1 MSTNIGLGTSNVFT
15 KPKPFEYNVGPIQS
29 LNVTETDT
37 TIDPERIKQEVLKTI
52 GSLNPDQSQVDLE
65 KDPNPL
71 DNIIIDQVIKV
82 MSLRK
87 ISRTKIQMAIQLIS
101 QGQDPFTV
109 FSQEENILLLSQ
121 ARQLEKIT
129 ETEYYDLSTSPV
141 NLWFNY
147 RELYMEMLQ
156 FQLSL
161 PETVPTIDE
170 LKLAG
175 IVEFIIKTV
184 KENPEA
190 VIDVNLIQKFTKE
203 YIDTVLLSSEFIGY
217 DNAQKI
223 YKDPSQI
230 LRILT
235 KTQMN
240 YFLYRVKPY
249 LQFITDDKIKQI
261 FEWLPSQYGN
271 INTLF
276 TDTQIRLM
284 VDKELDIKNLI
295 MKTLTL
301 EGVQQTFNDLAI
313 KFKKDFTEA
322 FTNEKLMEL
331 IQLTIEKMFPVL
343 DTTQI
348 YEQICSQFN
357 IDYKQVDI
365 DSIESYIDNYFN

>member
-1 MSTNIGLGTSNVFT
+1 MSTNIGLGSSNIFT
-15 KPKPFEYNVGPIQS
+15 KPKAFVYDVGPVQN
-29 LNVTETDT
+29 LKVEENAN
-37 TIDPERIKQEVLKTI
+37 IDPEKIRLEVLKTI
-52 GSLNPDQSQVDLE
+52 GSLNPDQSQVDLD
-65 KDPNPL
+65 KDENPL
-71 DNIIIDQVIKV
+71 DNIIIDQVVKI

-87 ISRTKIQMAIQLIS
+87 IARTKIQMAIQLVS

-109 FSQEENILLLSQ
+109 FSQEENILLLTQ
-121 ARQLEKIT
+121 TRQLEKIS
-129 ETEYYDLSTSPV
+129 ETEYFALSSSPV
-141 NLWFNY
+141 NLWFNH
-147 RELYMEMLQ
+147 RELYMDMLQ

-175 IVEFIIKTV
+175 MVDFIIKTV

-223 YKDPSQI
+223 YKDPAQI
-230 LRILT
+230 LRILN

-240 YFLYRVKPY
+240 NFLYRVKPY
-249 LQFITDDKIKQI
+249 LQFITDDKIKTI

-276 TDTQIRLM
+276 SDTQIRLM

-313 KFKKDFTEA
+313 EFKKDFTET

-331 IQLTIEKMFPVL
+331 IQLTIDRMFPVL

-357 IDYKQVDI
+357 IDYNQVDI

>member
-1 MSTNIGLGTSNVFT
+1 MSTNIGLGSSNIFT
-15 KPKPFEYNVGPIQS
+15 KPKAFVYDVGPVQN
-29 LNVTETDT
+29 LKVEENAN
-37 TIDPERIKQEVLKTI
+37 IDPEKIRLEVLKTI
-52 GSLNPDQSQVDLE
+52 GSLNPDQSQVDLD
-65 KDPNPL
+65 KDENPL
-71 DNIIIDQVIKV
+71 DNIIIDQVVKI

-87 ISRTKIQMAIQLIS
+87 IARTKIQMAIQLIS

-109 FSQEENILLLSQ
+109 FSQEENILLLTQ
-121 ARQLEKIT
+121 TRQLEKIS
-129 ETEYYDLSTSPV
+129 ETEYFALSSSPV
-141 NLWFNY
+141 NLWFNH
-147 RELYMEMLQ
+147 RELYMDMLQ

-175 IVEFIIKTV
+175 MVDFIIKTV

-223 YKDPSQI
+223 YKDPAQI
-230 LRILT
+230 LRILN

-240 YFLYRVKPY
+240 NFLYRVKPY
-249 LQFITDDKIKQI
+249 LQFITDDKIKTI

-276 TDTQIRLM
+276 SDTQIRLM

-313 KFKKDFTEA
+313 EFKKDFTET

-331 IQLTIEKMFPVL
+331 IQLTIDRMFPVL

-357 IDYKQVDI
+357 IDYNQVDI

>member
-1 MSTNIGLGTSNVFT
+1 MSTNIGLGSSNIFT
-15 KPKPFEYNVGPIQS
+15 KPKAFVYDVGPVKE
-29 LNVTETDT
+29 LTVEEAPTF
-37 TIDPERIKQEVLKTI
+37 DPERIKLEVLKTI
-52 GSLNPDQSQVDLE
+52 GSLNPDQSQVNLDE
-65 KDPNPL
+65 DKNPL
-71 DNIIIDQVIKV
+71 DNIIIDQVVKI

-87 ISRTKIQMAIQLIS
+87 IARTKIQMAIQLVS
-101 QGQDPFTV
+101 QGQDPFSV
-109 FSQEENILLLSQ
+109 FSQEENIVLLTQ

-129 ETEYYDLSTSPV
+129 ETEYYDLSASPV
-141 NLWFNY
+141 NLWFNHQ
-147 RELYMEMLQ
+147 EIYMDMLQ

-161 PETVPTIDE
+161 PETVPTLDE

-175 IVEFIIKTV
+175 IVDLIIKTV

-223 YKDPSQI
+223 YKDPYQI
-230 LRILT
+230 LRILN

-249 LQFITDDKIKQI
+249 LQFITDDKIKTI
-261 FEWLPSQYGN
+261 FEWLPSQYAN

-276 TDTQIRLM
+276 SDTQIRLM

-301 EGVQQTFNDLAI
+301 EGVQQTFNDLVV

-331 IQLTIEKMFPVL
+331 IQLTIERMFPVL
-343 DTTQI
+343 DTTKI

-357 IDYKQVDI
+357 IDYNNVDI
-365 DSIESYIDNYFN
+365 DSIESYLDNYFN

>member
-1 MSTNIGLGTSNVFT
+1 MSTNIGLGSSNIFT
-15 KPKPFEYNVGPIQS
+15 KPKAFVYDVGPVQN
-29 LNVTETDT
+29 LKVEENAN
-37 TIDPERIKQEVLKTI
+37 IDPEKIRLEVLKTI
-52 GSLNPDQSQVDLE
+52 GSLNPDQSQVDLD
-65 KDPNPL
+65 KDENPL
-71 DNIIIDQVIKV
+71 DNIIIDQVVKI

-87 ISRTKIQMAIQLIS
+87 IARTKIQMAIQLVS

-109 FSQEENILLLSQ
+109 FSQEENILLLTQ
-121 ARQLEKIT
+121 TRQLEKIS
-129 ETEYYDLSTSPV
+129 ETEYFALSSSPV
-141 NLWFNY
+141 NLWFNH
-147 RELYMEMLQ
+147 RELYMDMLQ

-175 IVEFIIKTV
+175 IVDFIIKTV

-223 YKDPSQI
+223 YKDPAQI
-230 LRILT
+230 LRILN

-249 LQFITDDKIKQI
+249 LQFITDDKIKTI

-276 TDTQIRLM
+276 SDTQIRLM

-301 EGVQQTFNDLAI
+301 EGVQQTFNDLAV

-331 IQLTIEKMFPVL
+331 IQLTIDRMFPVL

-357 IDYKQVDI
+357 IDYNQVDI

>member
-1 MSTNIGLGTSNVFT
+1 MSTNIGLGSSNIFT
-15 KPKPFEYNVGPIQS
+15 KPKAFVYDVGPVQN
-29 LNVTETDT
+29 LKVEENAN
-37 TIDPERIKQEVLKTI
+37 IDPEKIRLEVLKTI
-52 GSLNPDQSQVDLE
+52 GSLNPDQSQVDLD
-65 KDPNPL
+65 KDENPL
-71 DNIIIDQVIKV
+71 DNIIIDQVVKI

-87 ISRTKIQMAIQLIS
+87 IARTKIQMAIQLVS

-109 FSQEENILLLSQ
+109 FSQEENILLLTQ
-121 ARQLEKIT
+121 TRQLEKIS
-129 ETEYYDLSTSPV
+129 ETEYFALSSSPV
-141 NLWFNY
+141 NLWFNH
-147 RELYMEMLQ
+147 RELYMDMLQ

-175 IVEFIIKTV
+175 IVDFIIKTV

-223 YKDPSQI
+223 YKDPAQI
-230 LRILT
+230 LRILN

-249 LQFITDDKIKQI
+249 LQFITDDKIKTI

-276 TDTQIRLM
+276 SDTQIRLM

-331 IQLTIEKMFPVL
+331 IQLTIDRMFPVL

-357 IDYKQVDI
+357 IDYNQVDI

>member
-1 MSTNIGLGTSNVFT
+1 MSTNIGLGSSNIFT
-15 KPKPFEYNVGPIQS
+15 KPKAFVYDVGPVQN
-29 LNVTETDT
+29 LKVEENAN
-37 TIDPERIKQEVLKTI
+37 IDPEKIRLEVLKTI
-52 GSLNPDQSQVDLE
+52 GSLNPDQSQVDLD
-65 KDPNPL
+65 KDENPL
-71 DNIIIDQVIKV
+71 DNIIIDQVVKI

-87 ISRTKIQMAIQLIS
+87 IARTKIQMAIQLIS

-109 FSQEENILLLSQ
+109 FSQEENILLLTQ
-121 ARQLEKIT
+121 TRQLEKIS
-129 ETEYYDLSTSPV
+129 ETEYFALSSSPV
-141 NLWFNY
+141 NLWFNH
-147 RELYMEMLQ
+147 RELYMDMLQ

-175 IVEFIIKTV
+175 IVDFIIKTV

-223 YKDPSQI
+223 YKDPAQI
-230 LRILT
+230 LRILN

-240 YFLYRVKPY
+240 NFLYRVKPY
-249 LQFITDDKIKQI
+249 LQFITDDKIKTI

-276 TDTQIRLM
+276 SDTQIRLM

-313 KFKKDFTEA
+313 EFKKDFTET

-331 IQLTIEKMFPVL
+331 IQLTIDRMFPVL

-357 IDYKQVDI
+357 IDYNQVDI

>member
-1 MSTNIGLGTSNVFT
+1 MSTNIGLGSSNIFT
-15 KPKPFEYNVGPIQS
+15 KPKAFVYDVGPVKE
-29 LNVTETDT
+29 LTVEEAPTF
-37 TIDPERIKQEVLKTI
+37 DPERIKLEVLKTI

-65 KDPNPL
+65 NDKNPL
-71 DNIIIDQVIKV
+71 DNIIIDQVVKI

-87 ISRTKIQMAIQLIS
+87 IARTKIQMAIQLVS
-101 QGQDPFTV
+101 QGQDPFSV
-109 FSQEENILLLSQ
+109 FSQEENIVLLTQ

-129 ETEYYDLSTSPV
+129 ENEYYDLSASPV
-141 NLWFNY
+141 NLWFNH
-147 RELYMEMLQ
+147 RELYMDMLQ

-175 IVEFIIKTV
+175 IVELIIKTV

-223 YKDPSQI
+223 YKDPYQI
-230 LRILT
+230 LRILN

-249 LQFITDDKIKQI
+249 LQFITDDKIKTI
-261 FEWLPSQYGN
+261 FEWLPSQYAN
-271 INTLF
+271 INTIF
-276 TDTQIRLM
+276 SDTQIRLM

-301 EGVQQTFNDLAI
+301 EGVQQTFNDLAV

-331 IQLTIEKMFPVL
+331 IQLTIERMFPVL

-348 YEQICSQFN
+348 YEQICSQFK
-357 IDYKQVDI
+357 IDYNTVDI
-365 DSIESYIDNYFN
+365 DSIESYLDTYFN

>member
-1 MSTNIGLGTSNVFT
+1 
-15 KPKPFEYNVGPIQS
+15 
-29 LNVTETDT
+29 
-37 TIDPERIKQEVLKTI
+37 
-52 GSLNPDQSQVDLE
+52 
-65 KDPNPL
+65 
-71 DNIIIDQVIKV
+71 
-82 MSLRK
+82 
-87 ISRTKIQMAIQLIS
+87 
-101 QGQDPFTV
+101 
-109 FSQEENILLLSQ
+109 
-121 ARQLEKIT
+121 
-129 ETEYYDLSTSPV
+129 
-141 NLWFNY
+141 
-147 RELYMEMLQ
+147 
-156 FQLSL
+156 
-161 PETVPTIDE
+161 
-170 LKLAG
+170 
-175 IVEFIIKTV
+175 
-184 KENPEA
+184 
-190 VIDVNLIQKFTKE
+190 
-203 YIDTVLLSSEFIGY
+203 
-217 DNAQKI
+217 
-223 YKDPSQI
+223 
-230 LRILT
+230 
-235 KTQMN
+235 MN

>member
-1 MSTNIGLGTSNVFT
+1 
-15 KPKPFEYNVGPIQS
+15 
-29 LNVTETDT
+29 
-37 TIDPERIKQEVLKTI
+37 
-52 GSLNPDQSQVDLE
+52 
-65 KDPNPL
+65 
-71 DNIIIDQVIKV
+71 
-82 MSLRK
+82 
-87 ISRTKIQMAIQLIS
+87 MAIQLIS

-109 FSQEENILLLSQ
+109 FSQEENILLLTQ
-121 ARQLEKIT
+121 TRQLEKIS
-129 ETEYYDLSTSPV
+129 ETEYFALSSSPV
-141 NLWFNY
+141 NLWFNH
-147 RELYMEMLQ
+147 RELYMDMLQ

-175 IVEFIIKTV
+175 IVDFIIKTV
-184 KENPEA
+184 KDNPEA

-223 YKDPSQI
+223 YKDPAQI
-230 LRILT
+230 LRILN

-249 LQFITDDKIKQI
+249 LQFITDDKIKTI

-276 TDTQIRLM
+276 SDTQIRLM

-331 IQLTIEKMFPVL
+331 IQLTIDRMFPVL

-357 IDYKQVDI
+357 IDYNQVDI

>member
-1 MSTNIGLGTSNVFT
+1 M
-15 KPKPFEYNVGPIQS
+15 
-29 LNVTETDT
+29 D
-37 TIDPERIKQEVLKTI
+37 
-52 GSLNPDQSQVDLE
+52 
-65 KDPNPL
+65 
-71 DNIIIDQVIKV
+71 
-82 MSLRK
+82 
-87 ISRTKIQMAIQLIS
+87 
-101 QGQDPFTV
+101 
-109 FSQEENILLLSQ
+109 
-121 ARQLEKIT
+121 
-129 ETEYYDLSTSPV
+129 
-141 NLWFNY
+141 
-147 RELYMEMLQ
+147 MLQ

-175 IVEFIIKTV
+175 MVDFIIKTV

-223 YKDPSQI
+223 YKDPAQI
-230 LRILT
+230 LRILN

-240 YFLYRVKPY
+240 NFLYRVKPY
-249 LQFITDDKIKQI
+249 LQFITDDKIKTI

-276 TDTQIRLM
+276 SDTQIRLM
-284 VDKELDIKNLI
+284 VDKKLDIKNLI

-313 KFKKDFTEA
+313 KFKKDFTET

-331 IQLTIEKMFPVL
+331 IQLTIDRMFPVL

-357 IDYKQVDI
+357 IDYNQVDI

>member
-1 MSTNIGLGTSNVFT
+1 MSTNIGLGSSNIFT
-15 KPKPFEYNVGPIQS
+15 KPKAFVYDVGPVQN
-29 LNVTETDT
+29 LKVEENAN
-37 TIDPERIKQEVLKTI
+37 IDPEKIRLEVLKTI
-52 GSLNPDQSQVDLE
+52 GSLNPDQSQVDLD
-65 KDPNPL
+65 KDENPL
-71 DNIIIDQVIKV
+71 DNIIIDQVVKI

-87 ISRTKIQMAIQLIS
+87 IARTKIRMAIQLIS

-109 FSQEENILLLSQ
+109 FSQEENILLLTQ
-121 ARQLEKIT
+121 TRQLEKIS
-129 ETEYYDLSTSPV
+129 ETEYFALSSSPV
-141 NLWFNY
+141 NLWFNH
-147 RELYMEMLQ
+147 RELYMDMLQ

-175 IVEFIIKTV
+175 IVDFIIKTV
-184 KENPEA
+184 KDNPEA

-223 YKDPSQI
+223 YKDPAQI
-230 LRILT
+230 LRILN

-249 LQFITDDKIKQI
+249 LQFITDDKIKTI

-276 TDTQIRLM
+276 SDTQIRLM

-331 IQLTIEKMFPVL
+331 IQLTIDRMFPVL

-357 IDYKQVDI
+357 IDYNQVDI

>member
-1 MSTNIGLGTSNVFT
+1 MSTNIGLGSSNIFT
-15 KPKPFEYNVGPIQS
+15 KPKAFVYDVGPVQN
-29 LNVTETDT
+29 LKVEENAN
-37 TIDPERIKQEVLKTI
+37 IDPEKIRLEVLKTI
-52 GSLNPDQSQVDLE
+52 GSLNPDQSQVDLD
-65 KDPNPL
+65 KDENPL
-71 DNIIIDQVIKV
+71 DNIIIDQVVKI

-87 ISRTKIQMAIQLIS
+87 IARTKIQMAIQLIS

-109 FSQEENILLLSQ
+109 FSQEENILLLTQ
-121 ARQLEKIT
+121 TRQLEKIS
-129 ETEYYDLSTSPV
+129 ETEYFALSSSPV
-141 NLWFNY
+141 NLWFNH
-147 RELYMEMLQ
+147 RELYMDMLQ

-175 IVEFIIKTV
+175 IVDFIIKTV
-184 KENPEA
+184 KDNPEA

-223 YKDPSQI
+223 YKDPAQI
-230 LRILT
+230 LRILN

-249 LQFITDDKIKQI
+249 LQFITDDKIKTI

-276 TDTQIRLM
+276 SDTQIRLM

-331 IQLTIEKMFPVL
+331 IQLTIDRMFPVL

-357 IDYKQVDI
+357 IDYNQVDI

>member
-1 MSTNIGLGTSNVFT
+1 MSTNIGLGSSNIFT
-15 KPKPFEYNVGPIQS
+15 KPKAFVYDVGPVKE
-29 LNVTETDT
+29 LTVEEAPTF
-37 TIDPERIKQEVLKTI
+37 DPERIKLEVLKTI
-52 GSLNPDQSQVDLE
+52 GSLNPDQSQVNLDE
-65 KDPNPL
+65 DKNPL
-71 DNIIIDQVIKV
+71 DNIIIDQVVKI

-87 ISRTKIQMAIQLIS
+87 IARTKIQMAIQLVS
-101 QGQDPFTV
+101 QGQDPFSV
-109 FSQEENILLLSQ
+109 FSQEENIVLLTQ

-129 ETEYYDLSTSPV
+129 ETEYYDLSASPV
-141 NLWFNY
+141 NLWFNHQ
-147 RELYMEMLQ
+147 EIYMDMLQ

-161 PETVPTIDE
+161 PETVPTLDE

-175 IVEFIIKTV
+175 IVDLIIKTV

-223 YKDPSQI
+223 YKDPYQI
-230 LRILT
+230 LRILN

-249 LQFITDDKIKQI
+249 LQFITDDKIKTI
-261 FEWLPSQYGN
+261 FEWLPSQYAN

-276 TDTQIRLM
+276 SDTQIRLM

-301 EGVQQTFNDLAI
+301 EGVQQTFNDLAV

-331 IQLTIEKMFPVL
+331 IQLTIERMFPVL
-343 DTTQI
+343 DTTKI

-357 IDYKQVDI
+357 IDYNNVDI
-365 DSIESYIDNYFN
+365 DSIESYLDNYFN